1 MPEIKK
7 ESMLASASIDRTPR
21 VGIVLS
27 SFKGGEEH
35 DGTPLAGLS
44 SPRPVDAEL
53 TDSELDALLRKA
65 IELSRRGRRRGGEFP
80 IDGVGPED
88 WVVVRI
94 TPATDVR
101 LVRSLLGILIAA
113 RQGKRFTIADDG
125 PAPAGYDGML
135 KSLAASHRGLRFE
148 YVNLDSAP
156 YLTAPAVRRTFA
168 ARNPDGVYA
177 IPKVIREC
185 DTIIAVAPLDV
196 GIAPTY
202 MAIAPRAAYG
212 GGREK
217 LLALGDK
224 ADVLCDLYLHHPPA
238 YAILGG
244 PSQVRHNL
252 VIAGRNAV
260 SVDAVGAAV
269 MGLDVK
275 KIALLDK
282 LEARGFGVAD
292 PDSIWTRGN
301 EIEEARRPF
310 PKPAAWSTL

>member
-35 DGTPLAGLS
+35 DGTPLAGLA
-44 SPRPVDAEL
+44 SPRPAGAAL

-65 IELSRRGRRRGGEFP
+65 IELSRRGRRDGAQ
-80 IDGVGPED
+80 IDGIGPED

-94 TPATDVR
+94 TPSSDVR

-113 RQGKRFTIADDG
+113 RQGKRFTVAG
-125 PAPAGYDGML
+125 EAPAPAGAAAML
-135 KSLAASHRGLRFE
+135 ETLARGRRGLRFE
-148 YVNLDSAP
+148 YMNLDTAP

-168 ARNPDGVYA
+168 ANNPDGVYA
-177 IPKVIREC
+177 IPKIIREC
-185 DTIIAVAPLDV
+185 DKLITVTPLDE
-196 GIAPTY
+196 GSAPTY
-202 MAIAPRAAYG
+202 WSIAPRAAYG
-212 GGREK
+212 AEREK
-217 LLALGDK
+217 LLALGDR
-224 ADVLCDLYLHHPPA
+224 ADVLCDLYLHHPPG

-244 PSQVRHNL
+244 PAQVRHNL

-269 MGLDVK
+269 MGLDTK
-275 KIALLDK
+275 KITLLDK
-282 LEARGFGVAD
+282 LEARGFGIAD

-301 EIEEARRPF
+301 EIEEARRPME
-310 PKPAAWSTL
+310 KPAAWSKL